1 MKFYE
6 LELNGETLKFRLT
19 SNDCMTI
26 EKQTGKSFADYISE
40 MSMTTVVTLLRYMR
54 RSDVN
59 NFNQEDASDLYDKL
73 IDNGYTLE
81 TIISDIIMETLVISG
96 FMKKADLEAIKGV
109 KEEMKKETMKK

>member
-54 RSDVN
+54 RSEIS
-59 NFNQEDASDLYDKL
+59 NFSQEDASNLFDKL

-96 FMKKADLEAIKGV
+96 FMKKTDLEAIKGV